1 MPVPKRAPAA
11 EAIES
16 TYYYVLCQILNY
28 ENVKTRTQITRCYTT
43 AAEALNF
50 VRHMVCEWE
59 PHVDRSW
66 EEFEDD
72 GADTKVLLK
81 VTTRYITLSLSLSL
95 SIHSQTN
102 KKKKKRKKEKGRVC
116 VYYAATSPRGRK

>member
-1 MPVPKRAPAA
+1 MPVSKRAPAA

-43 AAEALNF
+43 AGEALSF
-50 VRHMVCEWE
+50 VRHMVREWE
-59 PHVDRSW
+59 PDVDRSW

-72 GADTKVLLK
+72 DGAESKVLLK
-81 VTTRYITLSLSLSL
+81 VTTRYSAPPVPGS
-95 SIHSQTN
+95 
-102 KKKKKRKKEKGRVC
+102 
-116 VYYAATSPRGRK
+116 

>member
-1 MPVPKRAPAA
+1 MSVPKRASAA

-43 AAEALNF
+43 AVEALNF

-81 VTTRYITLSLSLSL
+81 VTTRYITLFLSLYSP
-95 SIHSQTN
+95 
-102 KKKKKRKKEKGRVC
+102 KKKKRRKKKG
-116 VYYAATSPRGRK
+116 